1 MIGAGFQPDL
11 VIYTTLLSLY
21 TKKEDTVKS
30 EEVFNR
36 MIGAGFQPN
45 LVTYTT
51 LLSLYTKKEDSVKSE
66 DVYNR
71 MIGAGFQPNL
81 VTSTQPCHLHHTSL
95 SLHQK
100 RRHREIRRGVQ

>member
-36 MIGAGFQPN
+36 MIGAGFQPD
-45 LVTYTT
+45 LVTYNT
-51 LLSLYTKKEDSVKSE
+51 LLSLYTEKEGTKKSE
-66 DVYNR
+66 AVFNR
-71 MIGAGFQPNL
+71 MIVQVSNPTLSHITHFFLFTPKKK
-81 VTSTQPCHLHHTSL
+81 TQRN
-95 SLHQK
+95 QK
-100 RRHREIRRGVQ
+100 RCWKE